1 MSGGIGGAFDAARR
15 ERRGAFL
22 PFLTSG
28 YPDLAE
34 SDRLAAALCESGADV
49 LELGI
54 PFSDPL
60 ADGPVIQKTTQ
71 IALAKG
77 TTPSHV
83 LGQAMRLRSRY
94 DTPIVLMSYVNPIH
108 RYGAARFAE
117 DARAAGVDGMI
128 LVDLPPEEDAPLW
141 DAIAGAGLDTIALV
155 TPTTDP
161 KRMPAIAARARG
173 FLYVVARLGVTG
185 TGAADPEL
193 AALFARCRA
202 HSPLPRC
209 VGFGMGPTSDLSPFR
224 GRVEGVIV
232 GSELLASLLAAPSS
246 AAREETAISFARAMR
261 ARLPELWDPAA
272 D

>member
-1 MSGGIGGAFDAARR
+1 MPGGIGGAFDAARR
-15 ERRGAFL
+15 ERRGAFV

-28 YPDLAE
+28 YPGLAE
-34 SDRLAAALCESGADV
+34 SDRLAAALCEEGADV

-71 IALAKG
+71 IALAEG
-77 TTPSHV
+77 TTPAHV
-83 LGQAMRLRSRY
+83 LGQAMRVRARF

-117 DARAAGVDGMI
+117 DARAAGVDGLI

-141 DAIAGAGLDTIALV
+141 DAVTSAGLDTILLV

-185 TGAADPEL
+185 GGAADPAL
-193 AALFARCRA
+193 ASVFARCRA

-209 VGFGMGPTSDLSPFR
+209 IGFGMGPASDLAPFR
-224 GRVEGVIV
+224 GRAEGVIV
-232 GSELLASLLAAPSS
+232 GSELLGSLLAASDAAGREA
-246 AAREETAISFARAMR
+246 AARSFARAMK
-261 ARLPELWDPAA
+261 ARLPELWDSAA
-272 D
+272 A

>member
-1 MSGGIGGAFDAARR
+1 MAGGIGGAFDAARR

-34 SDRLAAALCESGADV
+34 SDRLAAALCEEGADV

-60 ADGPVIQKTTQ
+60 ADGPTIQATTQ
-71 IALAKG
+71 IALEQG
-77 TTPSHV
+77 TTPAHV
-83 LGQAMRLRSRY
+83 LGQAMRLRSRFK
-94 DTPIVLMSYVNPIH
+94 TPIVLMSYVNPIH
-108 RYGAARFAE
+108 RYGAERFAE
-117 DARAAGVDGMI
+117 DARAAGVDGVI

-141 DAIAGAGLDTIALV
+141 DAIGGSGLDTIVLV

-161 KRMPAIAARARG
+161 KRMPVIAARARG

-185 TGAADPEL
+185 TGTADPDL
-193 AALFARCRA
+193 ASVFARCRA

-209 VGFGMGPTSDLSPFR
+209 VGFGMGPASDLAPFR
-224 GRVEGVIV
+224 GRAEGVIV
-232 GSELLASLLAAPSS
+232 GSVLLAELLRAPDG
-246 AAREETAISFARAMR
+246 AKREARVRAFAKAMR

-272 D
+272 A